1 VVGNAAANR
10 RGALEG
16 RRVAS
21 VTICRAECVVVAYMA
36 RRARSRRR
44 RYVRA
49 GQRKSSRTVIE
60 GRHCEAHRCV
70 TGGAVGHSECWSG

>member
-60 GRHCEAHRCV
+60 GRRCEAHRCV